1 MPTLPVT
8 VLVDKPGAGG
18 EKQLEQAP
26 WKSAVE
32 GLIKQQLHIEYLTLN
47 STERNKVRDELDTS
61 LLLMLSL

>member
-8 VLVDKPGAGG
+8 ALVDKPEAGG

-32 GLIKQQLHIEYLTLN
+32 GLIKQQLHIEYLTQN
-47 STERNKVRDELDTS
+47 STERNKVSDELDTS